1 MFICTSPGTHEHLAI
16 SSRVDSSFKR
26 SSLNPISLLASF
38 SFFIHCCL
46 LPEKCDLRLGFQYPL
61 FAPEKLLNSKGWP
74 LMYGIVW
81 CRGGLLSSYFIRQP
95 SDSAAPIKE
104 GKIPYLPGRE
114 GLPTKGRWF
123 HFWIS
128 QTYPGG
134 GGGGGRKRERKKD
147 KKEWEKQRG
156 GRGVEIK
163 NCQLRFSNFHA

>member
-114 GLPTKGRWF
+114 GLHEERSRAVPTYRVPATAGRV
-123 HFWIS
+123 IVNTS
-128 QTYPGG
+128 
-134 GGGGGRKRERKKD
+134 RRETKP
-147 KKEWEKQRG
+147 
-156 GRGVEIK
+156 
-163 NCQLRFSNFHA
+163 